1 MQIALELA
9 TVKDV
14 DTLVAFESK
23 VADPKIYGQPLD
35 FQGALEE
42 INKNTLYLIKMGEML
57 LGTAAYSLRPDK
69 SIYVS
74 NLAVDPTYRR
84 RGIART
90 AMLLILEKCKGSHRV
105 DLVTHPENK
114 NALRLYRSLGF
125 KVVSR
130 QENYFGD
137 GEPRLVLA
145 LTRALL

>member
-1 MQIALELA
+1 
-9 TVKDV
+9 
-14 DTLVAFESK
+14 
-23 VADPKIYGQPLD
+23 
-35 FQGALEE
+35 
-42 INKNTLYLIKMGEML
+42 
-57 LGTAAYSLRPDK
+57 
-69 SIYVS
+69 VS

-84 RGIART
+84 RGIARA

-125 KVVSR
+125 KVESR

-145 LTRALL
+145 LTH